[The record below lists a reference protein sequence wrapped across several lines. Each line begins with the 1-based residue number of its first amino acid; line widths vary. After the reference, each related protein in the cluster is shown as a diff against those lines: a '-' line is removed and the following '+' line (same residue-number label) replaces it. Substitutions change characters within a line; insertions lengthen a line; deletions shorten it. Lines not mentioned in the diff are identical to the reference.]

1 VEAAE
6 GKADDDLRGQGRA
19 DGNARQV
26 FQEGCFLTLDFW
38 RKGQENNLRKDQA
51 MFTKASNQ
59 VVLIGRLGDDP
70 EFFGEDGQGARFDL
84 AINSSF
90 MKDGERQERVD
101 WPTVVCWNGLA
112 KTSCQ
117 HLAKGDRV
125 AIAGSLRSR
134 MWEDDDG
141 KSRRGVEVHASSV
154 EFLNVKS
161 PREAKGKGRDK

>member
-1 VEAAE
+1 
-6 GKADDDLRGQGRA
+6 
-19 DGNARQV
+19 
-26 FQEGCFLTLDFW
+26 
-38 RKGQENNLRKDQA
+38 

-112 KTSCQ
+112 RSCRK
-117 HLAKGDRV
+117 LAKGDRV
-125 AIAGSLRSR
+125 AVAGALRTR
-134 MWEDDDG
+134 RWVDEDATN
-141 KSRRGVEVHASSV
+141 RRVFKTTEIHALDV
-154 EFLNVKS
+154 EFLDVKS
-161 PREAKGKGRDK
+161 LREAKGE

>member
-1 VEAAE
+1 
-6 GKADDDLRGQGRA
+6 
-19 DGNARQV
+19 
-26 FQEGCFLTLDFW
+26 
-38 RKGQENNLRKDQA
+38 

-112 KTSCQ
+112 RSCRK
-117 HLAKGDRV
+117 LAKGDRV
-125 AIAGSLRSR
+125 AVAGALRTR
-134 MWEDDDG
+134 RWVDEDATN
-141 KSRRGVEVHASSV
+141 RRVFKTTEIHALDL
-154 EFLNVKS
+154 EFLDVKS
-161 PREAKGKGRDK
+161 LREAKGE